1 MIKCLSWYQPPW
13 IIGLETPSLTIA
25 TIFKIMLGLKIC
37 AVFLFNTY
45 IKITVNRSPIMPLS
59 DHYSI
64 SGEWESSSRTREAKS
79 CMRTTARPQP
89 NDNGLRRPWDPIL
102 SLHDPSTE
110 EGQLADGQQELTW
123 RGRVRRGSGDRTLTG
138 ERTPAGCHSGKALPR
153 SHAESWETLWDTLAT
168 QTMRRLEGGHS
179 M

>member
-1 MIKCLSWYQPPW
+1 MHFFLSHLPPHVA
-13 IIGLETPSLTIA
+13 IHLFPVDSFNNLMDLTCFHLI
-25 TIFKIMLGLKIC
+25 
-37 AVFLFNTY
+37 N
-45 IKITVNRSPIMPLS
+45 ITVNRSPIMLLS
-59 DHYSI
+59 DHYTM
-64 SGEWESSSRTREAKS
+64 SGEWESSSRKREVKS
-79 CMRTTARPQP
+79 CMRTTLRPEP

-138 ERTPAGCHSGKALPR
+138 ERTPAGCHSGQALPG
-153 SHAESWETLWDTLAT
+153 SHAESWETRWDTLVT
-168 QTMRRLEGGHS
+168 QSHAGGGGHS